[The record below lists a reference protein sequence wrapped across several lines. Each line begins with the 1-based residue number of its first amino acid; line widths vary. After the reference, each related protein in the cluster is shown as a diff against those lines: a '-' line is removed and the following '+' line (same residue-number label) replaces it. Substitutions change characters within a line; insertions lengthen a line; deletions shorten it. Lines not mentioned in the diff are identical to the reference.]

1 MLHRPRFRL
10 SLPAMLVLVI
20 ALAACGPHQPQEGRQ
35 GMGLDKAPV
44 GDTALVEV
52 NGTIITQM
60 DLEREAAAQGLVQ
73 PGGRLTPGSKEY
85 ERLLDELVDQRL
97 LALQAV
103 KEGLDKDREAR
114 TRLRLARERIL
125 GNVLVEQTINK
136 AVTDEAVQKLYE
148 EQAKL
153 GDSGEE
159 VHARHIL
166 VDTEEEAKEVRQALL
181 NGASFATLA
190 FERSRDASTRLEG
203 GDLGFFTHDAMVGP
217 VADAAF
223 SLKKGEISQPV
234 HSRYGWHIIE
244 VEGRRKA
251 DQPTLAEV
259 RPQIVRF
266 MTFDEIQKLVT
277 KLRDQADIER
287 TDAKLVEKAK
297 AAKADTAGDTDAAS
311 DANVDAATP
320 DTQSPDAPPEDN
332 AEPAPD
338 TDPEPQPAPTPTPTP
353 TEPGDE

>member
-1 MLHRPRFRL
+1 MRFLPKIRPALPIAL
-10 SLPAMLVLVI
+10 SLLAMVT
-20 ALAACGPHQPQEGRQ
+20 ACGPNHPQEGRK
-35 GMGLDKAPV
+35 GMGLEKPAV

-73 PGGRLTPGSKEY
+73 PGGRLTPGSKQY

-97 LALQAV
+97 LALEAV

-166 VDTEEEAKEVRQALL
+166 VDTEKEAQDVRQALL
-181 NGASFATLA
+181 AGASFATLA

-223 SLKKGEISQPV
+223 SLKKGEISEPV
-234 HSRYGWHIIE
+234 HSRYGWHIIQ

-266 MTFDEIQKLVT
+266 MTFDEIQKLVSR
-277 KLRDQADIER
+277 LRSDARIDRVDADLIATAQKDEPAQDDDVPA
-287 TDAKLVEKAK
+287 TDTDMPVTDTQSAIRPDTPA
-297 AAKADTAGDTDAAS
+297 ADTA
-311 DANVDAATP
+311 
-320 DTQSPDAPPEDN
+320 PEQKP
-332 AEPAPD
+332 AEP
-338 TDPEPQPAPTPTPTP
+338 EN
-353 TEPGDE
+353 E

>member
-1 MLHRPRFRL
+1 MG
-10 SLPAMLVLVI
+10 VEK
-20 ALAACGPHQPQEGRQ
+20 PQ
-35 GMGLDKAPV
+35 V

-52 NGTIITQM
+52 NGTLITQM
-60 DLEREAAAQGLVQ
+60 DLEREAVAQGLVQ
-73 PGGRLTPGSKEY
+73 PGGRLRPGSKEY

-97 LALQAV
+97 LALEAV
-103 KEGLDKDREAR
+103 KKGLDKDREAR
-114 TRLRLARERIL
+114 IRLRLARERIL

-148 EQAKL
+148 EQSKL

-159 VHARHIL
+159 VRARHIL
-166 VDTEEEAKEVRQALL
+166 VDTEKEAQAVRQALV

-244 VEGRRKA
+244 VEDRRKA
-251 DQPTLAEV
+251 EQPTLAEV

-277 KLRDQADIER
+277 SLRDEANIKR
-287 TDAKLVEKAK
+287 TDAKLMKKAQEENPAKPVTNAPGTK
-297 AAKADTAGDTDAAS
+297 AEPQRQ
-311 DANVDAATP
+311 TP
-320 DTQSPDAPPEDN
+320 QMQPDAIPTD
-332 AEPAPD
+332 PAPQ
-338 TDPEPQPAPTPTPTP
+338 PKPQPARPNP
-353 TEPGDE
+353 EPANE